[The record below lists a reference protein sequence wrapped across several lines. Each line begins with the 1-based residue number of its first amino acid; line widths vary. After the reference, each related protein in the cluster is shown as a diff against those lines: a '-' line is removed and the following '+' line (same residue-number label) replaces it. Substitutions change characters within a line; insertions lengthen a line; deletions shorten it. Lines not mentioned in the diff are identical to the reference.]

1 MKETFIFVV
10 VPQEIVNDPYA
21 LALYEKAIKEGKE
34 TDKAIRVNIV
44 GNFGQGKTS
53 LKRRLVGETIDGVQ
67 STNSIDIN
75 RYKFT
80 KSNNGKVICT
90 CGQVDETKEM
100 IDRIVEV
107 ARCTDPESNDLDTD
121 SSSNDGEMFDEVDGP
136 VGVIPVLGESR
147 DQDEGNCTLTE
158 VNEMRK
164 EETLIGDEGKQLLEQ
179 PKQHNTTL
187 TKDELFSFSNELKNS
202 NPEYSESKRIMDIW
216 DFGGQYVY
224 YATHTMFHSRQ
235 AIYLLVFDLS
245 VKLSDIIRDEEF
257 PGETGDKDMEYFI
270 RFWINSIHSF
280 VGTEDGSLPPVI
292 LVGTHRDVLG
302 GNEKQKCD
310 EYFDQIRGLFEG
322 TKLMYHIHQ
331 KDFAVNNYD
340 PADKT
345 VEDLLDEI
353 LQIGDKLSKMAEIP
367 AKWLPLEKALKE
379 RKHRKIITFS
389 EVMQIDSEAEFPLSS
404 ESQIKLFLRYH
415 HTKGTLFYF
424 EEEPINNYIV
434 LDTQYLIDAFKC
446 IITSER
452 FCKKLPSIRDSWNK
466 LITEGKLENVLIDS
480 VWSVDLEQKFIEN
493 KNILLEFLKKHHI
506 ISEAMQ
512 YNDESQAVTGLG
524 WYIVPSLLKINSKT
538 SDLTDFLTGRR
549 QTEIR
554 FVMVFDNSSLIQ
566 TVYSRVV
573 AALLGKW
580 PVVHT
585 PTNPQSIFLF
595 ENLGVFRVNIDHAG
609 IIEVR
614 DNTIDLFLLNL
625 CPSVTVNPAVADKF
639 RRYCEAVVA
648 HEFRFLR
655 STADISIKPY
665 KRAFRCNHE
674 SHGVCGS
681 KLTESISTLEAA
693 SKVPCPD
700 LMKHEVRSEMAL
712 DEWFL
717 KSEVEKCK
725 ETNTLSEKDLGKIAQ
740 AIGQNWQLLA
750 LELGLTNVQIDQVTA
765 NNDNMVM
772 KIFGMLKTW
781 KSQCPSAANMNTL
794 MQAIKDTKS
803 LTVDWDE
810 IRNICDEN
818 S

>member
-1 MKETFIFVV
+1 MV
-10 VPQEIVNDPYA
+10 
-21 LALYEKAIKEGKE
+21 
-34 TDKAIRVNIV
+34 
-44 GNFGQGKTS
+44 
-53 LKRRLVGETIDGVQ
+53 
-67 STNSIDIN
+67 
-75 RYKFT
+75 
-80 KSNNGKVICT
+80 
-90 CGQVDETKEM
+90 
-100 IDRIVEV
+100 
-107 ARCTDPESNDLDTD
+107 
-121 SSSNDGEMFDEVDGP
+121 
-136 VGVIPVLGESR
+136 
-147 DQDEGNCTLTE
+147 
-158 VNEMRK
+158 
-164 EETLIGDEGKQLLEQ
+164 
-179 PKQHNTTL
+179 
-187 TKDELFSFSNELKNS
+187 
-202 NPEYSESKRIMDIW
+202 
-216 DFGGQYVY
+216 
-224 YATHTMFHSRQ
+224 
-235 AIYLLVFDLS
+235 
-245 VKLSDIIRDEEF
+245 
-257 PGETGDKDMEYFI
+257 
-270 RFWINSIHSF
+270 
-280 VGTEDGSLPPVI
+280 
-292 LVGTHRDVLG
+292 
-302 GNEKQKCD
+302 
-310 EYFDQIRGLFEG
+310 
-322 TKLMYHIHQ
+322 
-331 KDFAVNNYD
+331 
-340 PADKT
+340 
-345 VEDLLDEI
+345 
-353 LQIGDKLSKMAEIP
+353 EIP

-379 RKHRKIITFS
+379 RKNRRIITFP
-389 EVMQIDSEAEFPLSS
+389 EVMQIDREAEFPLSS
-404 ESQIKLFLRYH
+404 ENQIKLFLRYH
-415 HTKGTLFYF
+415 HSKGTLFYF
-424 EEEPINNYIV
+424 EEEPINDYIV

-466 LITEGKLENVLIDS
+466 LITEGKLENVLIDI
-480 VWSVDLEQKFIEN
+480 VWSTDSEQKFIEN
-493 KNILLEFLKKHHI
+493 KNILLEFLKKHRI

-512 YNDESQAVTGLG
+512 YDEESQAVAGLG

-554 FVMVFDNSSLIQ
+554 FVMLFETSSLIQ

-580 PVVHT
+580 PVVHM

-655 STADISIKPY
+655 STAEISIKPY

-674 SHGVCGS
+674 SHGISGS
-681 KLTESISTLEAA
+681 KSTENIFTLEKT
-693 SKVPCPD
+693 SYVPCPD
-700 LMKHEVRSEMAL
+700 LMKHEVFSEKAL

-717 KSEVEKCK
+717 KSEVDECK
-725 ETNTLSEKDLGKIAQ
+725 DTKTLSEKDLGKVAQ
-740 AIGQNWQLLA
+740 AIGQNWQMLA

-781 KSQCPSAANMNTL
+781 KGQCPSTANMNTL
-794 MQAIKDTKS
+794 MQAIKETKS